1 MEEQIL
7 KAINDNHLVKRG
19 ETIGVAVSGGVDSMS
34 LLHFLNSQKEKL
46 DIDIVAITVD
56 HCLREKSLDDCM
68 FVMNWCRKN
77 GIYCHKFAVDA
88 SKIAEEKNIGIEQA
102 AREARYGVFDA
113 LLKKGIVDKIALA
126 HHVGDQAETILLH
139 ILRGAGLTGASGME
153 YIRDGVYIRPFL
165 NVQKEDIIK
174 YSLIND
180 IDSVE
185 DETNAESTFNRNFIR
200 NQIMPLFKKRWPTV
214 EQNLVNFGKSC
225 KEDDEYI
232 ISQASLNALIVEKN
246 MVKIPFVYFL
256 YKSSVTNRVVIKAFE
271 AIDAAYNLERV
282 HINMVKDLAKGEN
295 GRRINLPNSVIAIKE
310 YEYVTLIKKEKQV
323 IAGEY
328 PFKTG
333 VTNFADLTSI
343 VVKKSKDKQIEKGKL
358 LIDSKKLPKDV
369 VWRTMKKGDMFTK
382 FGGGGSKALRSFL
395 IDRKIPARVR
405 QEIPVLASGSEIY
418 CVLGVEISD
427 KVKLDETT
435 KLAYEITEKESKAN
449 KNA

>member
-1 MEEQIL
+1 MEEQVL
-7 KAINDNHLVKRG
+7 KAINENQLVKRG

-46 DIDIVAITVD
+46 DIDVVAITVD
-56 HCLREKSLDDCM
+56 HCLRESSLDDCM

-88 SKIAEEKNIGIEQA
+88 GKIAQEKNIGIEQA
-102 AREARYGVFDA
+102 AREARYGVFEA
-113 LLKKGIVDKIALA
+113 LLGKGIIDKIALA

-153 YIRDGVYIRPFL
+153 YIRNGVYIRPFL
-165 NVQKEDIIK
+165 NVQKDDIIK

-185 DETNAESTFNRNFIR
+185 DETNADSTFNRNFIR
-200 NQIMPLFKKRWPTV
+200 NQIIPMFKKRWPTV
-214 EQNLVNFGKSC
+214 EQNIVNFGKAC

-246 MVKIPFVYFL
+246 VVKIPFVYFL
-256 YKSSVTNRVVIKAFE
+256 YKASVTNRVVIKAFE
-271 AIDAAYNLERV
+271 SIDAAYNLERV
-282 HINMVKDLAKGEN
+282 HINMVKDLAKGDN
-295 GRRINLPNSVIAIKE
+295 GKRINLPNSVVAIKE

-333 VTNFADLTSI
+333 VTNFADITSI
-343 VVKKSKDKQIEKGKL
+343 VVKKSKDKKITPTKL
-358 LIDSKKLPKDV
+358 LIDARNLPKDA

-382 FGGGGSKALRSFL
+382 FGGGSKALRSFM
-395 IDRKIPARVR
+395 IDKKIPARLR
-405 QEIPVLASGSEIY
+405 QEIPVLASGSEVY
-418 CVLGVEISD
+418 CILGVEISD
-427 KVKLDETT
+427 KVKIDEQT
-435 KLAYEITEKESKAN
+435 KVAYEITEKELKTT
-449 KNA
+449 KKD

>member
-1 MEEQIL
+1 MENEVLNLIKQKKMI
-7 KAINDNHLVKRG
+7 KPG

-34 LLHFLNSQKEKL
+34 LLHFLNTQKEKL

-56 HCLREKSLDDCM
+56 HCLREQSLDDCM

-256 YKSSVTNRVVIKAFE
+256 YKSRIPQKYLN
-271 AIDAAYNLERV
+271 
-282 HINMVKDLAKGEN
+282 IN
-295 GRRINLPNSVIAIKE
+295 
-310 YEYVTLIKKEKQV
+310 
-323 IAGEY
+323 
-328 PFKTG
+328 
-333 VTNFADLTSI
+333 
-343 VVKKSKDKQIEKGKL
+343 
-358 LIDSKKLPKDV
+358 
-369 VWRTMKKGDMFTK
+369 
-382 FGGGGSKALRSFL
+382 
-395 IDRKIPARVR
+395 
-405 QEIPVLASGSEIY
+405 
-418 CVLGVEISD
+418 
-427 KVKLDETT
+427 
-435 KLAYEITEKESKAN
+435 
-449 KNA
+449 